1 MEQSKKLMERDMAN
15 QLTVENEQSD
25 MTVEDAHNQ
34 EMIDLLDE

>member
-1 MEQSKKLMERDMAN
+1 MAN

-34 EMIDLLDE
+34 EMIDLVSEKEIVPPGM